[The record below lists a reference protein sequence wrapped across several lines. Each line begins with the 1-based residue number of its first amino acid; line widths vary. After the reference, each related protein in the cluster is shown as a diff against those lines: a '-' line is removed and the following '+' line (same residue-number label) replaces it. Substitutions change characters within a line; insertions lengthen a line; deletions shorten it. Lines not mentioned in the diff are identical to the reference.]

1 MKSLFVPIFSSLL
14 FLRCAHAG
22 TITLVWDANAPSD
35 HVAYYTLS
43 YHELG
48 QTTVRQTGV
57 TTPTVTISL
66 PNNNVWY
73 ASVTATD
80 SSGHTSQPSNEV
92 LIRQVSRGPDDKL

>member
-1 MKSLFVPIFSSLL
+1 MKFFVVLIFSLL
-14 FLRCAHAG
+14 LPRCVHAG

-48 QTTVRQTGV
+48 QSTVHQTGV

-80 SSGHTSQPSNEV
+80 TSGHTSQPSSEV
-92 LIRQVSRGPDDKL
+92 TIRQLKLTPTGKL